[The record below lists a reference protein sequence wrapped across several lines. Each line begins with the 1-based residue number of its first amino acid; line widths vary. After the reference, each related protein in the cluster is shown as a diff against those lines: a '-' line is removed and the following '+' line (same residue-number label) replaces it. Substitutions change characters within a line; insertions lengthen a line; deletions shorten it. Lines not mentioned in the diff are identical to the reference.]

1 MKSVLSSIDFTKFE
15 ESQPAIQVLFGA
27 FKVSNSSNIHNQDV
41 FLNSFASDIEMSDS
55 GISDIT
61 VNEPSVELVS
71 STFSLTNMNFENI
84 FNPNDNEFIFI
95 TFDSEFHGSNI
106 TYSDSSSILFN
117 VLSSKA
123 FIDGI
128 SFNNINS
135 SQRFLK
141 MRD

>member
-1 MKSVLSSIDFTKFE
+1 MKSVLSVIDFTKFE

-27 FKVSNSSNIHNQDV
+27 FKVSNLSNIHDQDV
-41 FLNSFASDIEMSDS
+41 FLNSFASDVEMSDS
-55 GISDIT
+55 KISDIT
-61 VNEPSVELVS
+61 VDEPSIEMVS
-71 STFSLTNMNFENI
+71 SNFSISNLDFENI
-84 FNPNDNEFIFI
+84 LNPNNNEFIFI

-106 TYSDSSSILFN
+106 TYSNSSSILFN

-128 SFNNINS
+128 SFNSINS